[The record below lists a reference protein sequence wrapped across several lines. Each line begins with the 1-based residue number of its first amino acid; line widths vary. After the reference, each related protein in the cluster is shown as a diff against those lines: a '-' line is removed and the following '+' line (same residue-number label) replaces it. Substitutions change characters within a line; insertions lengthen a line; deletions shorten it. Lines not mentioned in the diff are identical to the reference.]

1 MGEKTMQEFSPIPHS
16 SLGLDRQGLSNLK
29 AAYWNLP
36 TPALYEE
43 ALKRNEGIMA
53 HLGPLVVRTGQFTGR
68 SPNDKFVV
76 DEPSSRD
83 KIWWGSVNRPIA
95 ADRFEELHRR
105 MASYL
110 QGKDVFVQDCWCG
123 ADPDYRMPVRVITQY
138 AWHSLF
144 VRNMFIQSKPE
155 ELATHAPEFVVID
168 CPGFHAFPEIDR
180 THSDVFILVHFG
192 KRMVLVGGTEYAGEM
207 KKSVFTAMTYFLPFK
222 DVMPMHCSANVG
234 AGGDVALFFGLS
246 GTGKTTLSA
255 DPARTLIGDDEHGW
269 SANGIFN
276 FEGGCYAKVIHL
288 SAQAEPEIYDTT
300 RRYGTI
306 LENVGIDMGTRRL
319 DLNDGTLTEN
329 TRAAY
334 PIAHIPHASRDGR
347 AGHPSHILFL
357 TADAFGVLPPLA
369 KLTPEQAMY
378 HFLSGYTA
386 KVAGTER
393 GIVEPKATFSACFG
407 APFMAQHPR
416 VYAEMLGRKIAQHGV
431 TCWLVNTGW
440 TGGSYG
446 AGSRMKIAHTRAM
459 ITAALAGKLDEVPFV
474 PDPVFGVLVPLSCP
488 GVPSEVLAPRG
499 TWPDPAAY
507 DAQASL
513 LADLF
518 RKNFQQFDGVTAA
531 VRDSGPTAR

>member
-1 MGEKTMQEFSPIPHS
+1 MQEHSPLPHS
-16 SLGLDRQGLSNLK
+16 VIGLDRQGLTNLK

-43 ALKRNEGIMA
+43 ALKRNEGILA
-53 HLGPLVVRTGQFTGR
+53 HLGPLVVRTGEFTGR
-68 SPNDKFVV
+68 SPNDRFIVE
-76 DEPSSRD
+76 EPSSRD
-83 KIWWGSVNRPIA
+83 KIWWGQVNRPIA
-95 ADRFEELHRR
+95 AERFEELHRR

-123 ADPDYRMPVRVITQY
+123 ADPDYRMPVRIITQY

-144 VRNMFIQSKPE
+144 VRNMFIQAKPE
-155 ELATHAPEFVVID
+155 ELATHTPEFVVID
-168 CPGFHAFPEIDR
+168 CPGFHAFPEVDG

-192 KRMVLVGGTEYAGEM
+192 ERIVLIGGTEYAGEM
-207 KKSVFTAMTYFLPFK
+207 KKSVFTAMNYFLPFE

-234 AGGDVALFFGLS
+234 AGGDAALFFGLS

-255 DPARTLIGDDEHGW
+255 DPSRTLIGDDEHGW
-269 SANGIFN
+269 SRNGIFN
-276 FEGGCYAKVIHL
+276 FEGGCYAKVIRL

-306 LENVGIDMGTRRL
+306 LENVGIDMNTRRL
-319 DLNDGTLTEN
+319 DLDDGTLTEN

-334 PIAHIPHASRDGR
+334 PIAHIPNASRDGR
-347 AGHPSHILFL
+347 AGHPRHIIFL

-407 APFMAQHPR
+407 APFMAQHPN
-416 VYAEMLGRKIAQHGV
+416 VYAAMLGRKTAQHTA

-440 TGGSYG
+440 TGGPYG
-446 AGSRMKIAHTRAM
+446 AGSRMKIAYTRAM
-459 ITAALAGKLDEVPFV
+459 INAALDGKLDGVPFA
-474 PDPVFGVLVPLSCP
+474 PDPVFGVLVPSSCP
-488 GVPSEVLAPRG
+488 GVPQEVLQPRK

-507 DAQASL
+507 DAQAVR
-513 LADLF
+513 LAELF
-518 RKNFQQFDGVTAA
+518 RKNFEQFAGVAAA
-531 VRDSGPTAR
+531 VRDSGPAVRA

>member
-1 MGEKTMQEFSPIPHS
+1 MQEHSPAPHS
-16 SLGLDRQGLSNLK
+16 GTGLDRQGLKNLK
-29 AAYWNLP
+29 AVYWNLP

-53 HLGPLVVRTGQFTGR
+53 HLGPLVVRTGEFTGR
-68 SPNDKFVV
+68 SPNDKFIVE
-76 DEPSSRD
+76 EPSSRD
-83 KIWWGSVNRPIA
+83 KIWWGPVNRPIA
-95 ADRFEELHRR
+95 AERFEELHRR

-123 ADPDYRMPVRVITQY
+123 ADPDYRMPVRIITQY

-144 VRNMFIQSKPE
+144 VRNMFIQGKPE
-155 ELATHAPEFVVID
+155 ELAAHSPEFVVID
-168 CPGFHAFPEIDR
+168 CPGFHAFPEVDG

-192 KRMVLVGGTEYAGEM
+192 QRMVLIGGTEYAGEM
-207 KKSVFTAMTYFLPFK
+207 KKSAFTAMNYFLPFE

-234 AGGDVALFFGLS
+234 TAGDVALFFGLS

-255 DPARTLIGDDEHGW
+255 DASRTLIGDDEHGW
-269 SANGIFN
+269 SRNGVFN
-276 FEGGCYAKVIHL
+276 FEGGCYAKVIRL

-306 LENVGIDMGTRRL
+306 LENVGIDMETRRL
-319 DLNDGTLTEN
+319 DLEDATLTEN

-334 PIAHIPHASRDGR
+334 PISHIPNASRDGR
-347 AGHPSHILFL
+347 AGHPKHIIFL

-393 GIVEPKATFSACFG
+393 GVVEPKATFSACFG
-407 APFMAQHPR
+407 APFMAQHPS
-416 VYAEMLGRKIAQHGV
+416 VYAALLGRKIAEHAA

-440 TGGSYG
+440 TGGPYG
-446 AGSRMKIAHTRAM
+446 AGSRMKIAYTRAM
-459 ITAALAGKLDEVPFV
+459 INAALGGKLEGVAFV
-474 PDPVFGVLVPLSCP
+474 PDPVFGVLIPSSCP
-488 GVPSEVLAPRG
+488 GVPSEVLAPRS
-499 TWPDPAAY
+499 TWADPKAY
-507 DAQASL
+507 DPQARKLARMFVENFAQIGTQASE
-513 LADLF
+513 AV
-518 RKNFQQFDGVTAA
+518 KAA
-531 VRDSGPTAR
+531 APKP